1 MTVKN
6 ILFDLDGT
14 LSDSAPG
21 ITKSA
26 TYALDR
32 FGIPHDGP
40 DSLLWLIG
48 PPLAESFVKAG
59 IPAEKAFDAVAA
71 YREHY
76 VETGIFDNELYPGT
90 AETLASLSRRY
101 RLFLATS
108 KPRVQAERIL
118 EHFGIY
124 RFFEFIGGAELDG
137 TRTRKADVIAWV
149 IGSCGLRSSECV
161 MVGDRY
167 ADRDGAAEHGIPFI
181 GAAYGYGTA
190 EELRGAAAVIDS
202 PGDLMSVVDGMQQR

>member
-1 MTVKN
+1 MGIRN

-26 TYALDR
+26 AYALDR

-40 DSLLWLIG
+40 DSLIWLIG
-48 PPLAESFVKAG
+48 PPLAESFVKTG
-59 IPAEKAFDAVAA
+59 IPEEKAFEAVEV
-71 YREHY
+71 YREY
-76 VETGIFDNELYPGT
+76 YTDKGILDNELYPGT
-90 AETLASLSRRY
+90 AEALASLSKRY

-118 EHFGIY
+118 KRCGIFHY
-124 RFFEFIGGAELDG
+124 FEFVGGAELDG
-137 TRTRKADVIAWV
+137 TRTRKAEVMAWV
-149 IGSCGLRSSECV
+149 IDTCGLDPTECV

-167 ADRDGAAEHGIPFI
+167 ADRDGAAELGIPFI
-181 GAAYGYGTA
+181 GAGYGYGSP
-190 EELRGAAAVIDS
+190 EELGGAVAVID
-202 PGDLMSVVDGMQQR
+202 GICDLCRVLEKLRDR